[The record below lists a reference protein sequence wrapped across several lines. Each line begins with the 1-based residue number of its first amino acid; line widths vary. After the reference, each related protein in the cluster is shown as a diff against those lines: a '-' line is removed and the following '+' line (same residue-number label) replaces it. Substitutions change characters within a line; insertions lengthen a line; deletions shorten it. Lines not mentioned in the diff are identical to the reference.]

1 MPKGNFFSFFKYWT
15 IATPEFKR
23 LVIGLLFLALFNSSD
38 IFLLL
43 KTREVTGSDQL
54 TIGAYILYNL
64 VYALASFPMGILA
77 DRIGTRQVLV
87 SGLAIFSL
95 VYYLFGTTHSA
106 WVIGAAF
113 VLYGVY
119 AAATEGIAKAWI
131 TNTAHNANTATAVG
145 FYTSCE
151 SICTLLASVIA
162 GGLWTGFGSKST
174 FMVTAGA
181 AIVSMIYLLI
191 NTQKRVEK

>member
-1 MPKGNFFSFFKYWT
+1 
-15 IATPEFKR
+15 
-23 LVIGLLFLALFNSSD
+23 
-38 IFLLL
+38 
-43 KTREVTGSDQL
+43 
-54 TIGAYILYNL
+54 
-64 VYALASFPMGILA
+64 MGILA